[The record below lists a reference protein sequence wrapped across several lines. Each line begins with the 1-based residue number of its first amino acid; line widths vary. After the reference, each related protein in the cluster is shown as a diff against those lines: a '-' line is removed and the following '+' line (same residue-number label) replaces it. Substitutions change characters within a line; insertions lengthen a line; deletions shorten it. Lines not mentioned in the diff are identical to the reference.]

1 MKEKIPNAPTYPQG
15 SERGSE
21 VYKEWAAEYARA
33 KRAYLSKRSAYKP
46 AFSSQ
51 IIKASLDL
59 LLDIAKNYKTDEPKI
74 RIPAWL
80 WPGFATTLSKCGYAA
95 TIEELDLLRRVVSE

>member
-1 MKEKIPNAPTYPQG
+1 MKEKIPGAPVYLKGVEKG
-15 SERGSE
+15 SA

-33 KRAYLSKRSAYKP
+33 KRAYLSKRNAYQP

-51 IIKASLDL
+51 IIAATLEL
-59 LLDIAKNYKTDEPKI
+59 LLDIARNYRSDEPKI
-74 RIPAWL
+74 KIPAWL
-80 WPGFATTLSKCGYAA
+80 WPSFATALSKCGYAA